1 MAKRFT
7 NYDSGGRPVAGR
19 RPDVFGR
26 QMALQIIKFADFW
39 SPAGGRT
46 FSHGEWLHKR
56 FRGRLAANRRPDFFE
71 WQKAL
76 QIILQTAKLLLLDP
90 PNEAPNSEK
99 NNGAAEGGSQGAAG
113 LHSGAISGEKWGSRK
128 GCKLAKPKKKRGSQ
142 SDQAD
147 FYNTKKEPR
156 NVKVSPPTAL
166 APAPA
171 RRPQRF
177 RILLRRSAQAV
188 GVQQRTVFKRR
199 NALAIRCR
207 ARQVVVVRRA
217 RETHA
222 GKINDLISAAVE
234 ENKKVDFSAGRAR
247 KRKELN
253 VWFCKRCVFA
263 DVWSPTSDQTS
274 SNVELFYT

>member
-1 MAKRFT
+1 M
-7 NYDSGGRPVAGR
+7 VAGR
-19 RPDVFGR
+19 RPDLFER
-26 QMALQIIKFADFW
+26 QMALQTIKCADVW
-39 SPAGGRT
+39 SPAGGQM
-46 FSHGEWLHKR
+46 FSHGEWLRKR
-56 FRGRLAANRRPDFFE
+56 FRGRLAAGRRPDFFV

-76 QIILQTAKLLLLDP
+76 QILLHTANFLLLDP

-99 NNGAAEGGSQGAAG
+99 IGAAEGGSQGAAG

-156 NVKVSPPTAL
+156 NVKVSPPAAL

-171 RRPQRF
+171 RRPHRF

-222 GKINDLISAAVE
+222 GKINDLISAAVQ
-234 ENKKVDFSAGRAR
+234 
-247 KRKELN
+247 L
-253 VWFCKRCVFA
+253 
-263 DVWSPTSDQTS
+263 S
-274 SNVELFYT
+274 SRGK

>member
-1 MAKRFT
+1 MC
-7 NYDSGGRPVAGR
+7 GRLVAGR
-19 RPDVFGR
+19 RPDVFAR
-26 QMALQIIKFADFW
+26 RMASQ
-39 SPAGGRT
+39 T
-46 FSHGEWLHKR
+46 FSR
-56 FRGRLAANRRPDFFE
+56 ASGRRQAARLLRMAKGFTNHTPNG
-71 WQKAL
+71 KAS
-76 QIILQTAKLLLLDP
+76 TFAP

-99 NNGAAEGGSQGAAG
+99 IGAAEGAAKGQPGCTRGQSLGKSGAAG
-113 LHSGAISGEKWGSRK
+113 K
-128 GCKLAKPKKKRGSQ
+128 GVNSPNLRKKRGSQ

-171 RRPQRF
+171 RRPHRF

-222 GKINDLISAAVE
+222 GKINDLISAAVQLSSRG
-234 ENKKVDFSAGRAR
+234 KKLFFQPGGRANAR
-247 KRKELN
+247 N
-253 VWFCKRCVFA
+253 
-263 DVWSPTSDQTS
+263 
-274 SNVELFYT
+274 

>member
-1 MAKRFT
+1 MNVKWLYKRLNVRTFGRRQAARCFRAANGFT
-7 NYDSGGRPVAGR
+7 N
-19 RPDVFGR
+19 VFEGV
-26 QMALQIIKFADFW
+26 W
-39 SPAGGRT
+39 PPAGGQT
-46 FSHGEWLHKR
+46 SSYGKR
-56 FRGRLAANRRPDFFE
+56 LYKSYSKRQSFYFCPPERSPQFGKNRGSR
-71 WQKAL
+71 
-76 QIILQTAKLLLLDP
+76 
-90 PNEAPNSEK
+90 
-99 NNGAAEGGSQGAAG
+99 GGSQGAAG

-171 RRPQRF
+171 RRPHRF

-222 GKINDLISAAVE
+222 GKINDLISAAVQ
-234 ENKKVDFSAGRAR
+234 
-247 KRKELN
+247 L
-253 VWFCKRCVFA
+253 
-263 DVWSPTSDQTS
+263 S
-274 SNVELFYT
+274 SRGK